1 MKKIPSNRIKYEN
14 TFPLLLFKWNFEM
27 FNDFMA
33 KIFFGYINVTP
44 SLIKKLYDHLKY
56 IQKTNFVEHPFS
68 LSSYQLSIR
77 SIFYAGNI
85 HSLIQLML
93 VNPRHCQA

>member
-1 MKKIPSNRIKYEN
+1 MKMKKIPSNRIKYEN

-44 SLIKKLYDHLKY
+44 SLIKKLYPY
-56 IQKTNFVEHPFS
+56 QK
-68 LSSYQLSIR
+68 
-77 SIFYAGNI
+77 
-85 HSLIQLML
+85 
-93 VNPRHCQA
+93 